1 MYSYDV
7 AAAHRPSTTTRSIP
21 GMRPSYDAE
30 HPSSPTPIYDALY
43 SEYRRLFRAL
53 PGDRTGEEDM
63 RFTGFAV
70 RDGYFGRDA
79 HPVREALPPGDSYG
93 TRGESYGVRAELTA
107 YPPQH
112 QTFDTYPGH
121 AQGTP
126 QFMPSQQSG
135 GGQYGTGYLAT
146 GPFTP
151 GQVTSGQFSA
161 GQFMTATG
169 QFGSGQHATGQH
181 GPGQHG
187 AGHHATGQP
196 ANGHPGT
203 GQPANGHP
211 GTGQPSGSGQYAGAA
226 QASSG
231 QGWVASGYLSPAQP
245 AAPGTSLAPGEAGG
259 VSGRHRGMLSLPP
272 GRVPGQG

>member
-7 AAAHRPSTTTRSIP
+7 AAAHRPSATTTRSIP

-93 TRGESYGVRAELTA
+93 TRSEPYGARAELTA

-112 QTFDTYPGH
+112 QTFDTYAGH

-126 QFMPSQQSG
+126 QFMPNQQSG

-169 QFGSGQHATGQH
+169 QFGAGQ
-181 GPGQHG
+181 PG
-187 AGHHATGQP
+187 AGHHATGQ
-196 ANGHPGT
+196 
-203 GQPANGHP
+203 P

-226 QASSG
+226 QASGG

-245 AAPGTSLAPGEAGG
+245 VTPGAGTAAGEAGG
-259 VSGRHRGMLSLPP
+259 VSGRHRSMLSLPP
-272 GRVPGQG
+272 GRVPGQS